1 MSASVAPAARI
12 QGSLNI
18 IPDLVDYLV
27 QSYEDKY
34 DKAQA
39 IIERQDMA
47 VSNEAVQERFKRLHD
62 QIQELEGFL
71 PSDSALNG
79 AVIFNHALS
88 AHPEDLRTL
97 SPQQGIDDFTMTL
110 ARLKATSLSHVNLIS
125 FDMRDRPWRVNAD
138 LKYLRDNEGRRS
150 YFAEYNNR
158 LVLVSEKNIPSG
170 SISRD
175 TSLQRLAWQL
185 KISEDIKEL
194 RILPF
199 LGYSYEYP
207 LSSGHTRHK
216 VLYSIHGKDAI
227 SLRDMLR
234 TKNIDHF
241 RSLLSH
247 TMRFELAQSLAQS
260 ILYLHTAGWLHRG
273 IRSSHIIFCSEREFF
288 SDTHEQL
295 EQLEQLDLPY
305 LAGFDYT
312 YLPPYDAGDEK
323 LQVHIK
329 ERQLYRHPD
338 VQHDPTTTYDA
349 AIGDNDPSFTKN
361 HDIYSFGVIL
371 VELGLLRSALR
382 IWSERS
388 REKCNGSRKFQS
400 YLISE
405 LIPQVRSEMGSIYA
419 DVALY
424 CLRSNSYVSGELDC
438 VGAVAFYKNVI
449 AQLERGKKSL
459 CSSA

>member
-1 MSASVAPAARI
+1 MDQSWPLNDANSRPWGSTQFAELKLGSLKSDFGAICSSEVSVQDSLDRLAGLNQFENASKSTAQDICRLQLLGAMLHLWAVRLDTLRGNMSASVAPAARI
-12 QGSLNI
+12 QCSLNI

-34 DKAQA
+34 DKTKA

-62 QIQELEGFL
+62 QIQELEEFL

-79 AVIFNHALS
+79 AVIFNDALS

-97 SPQQGIDDFTMTL
+97 SPQKGIDDFTMTL

-125 FDMRDRPWRVNAD
+125 FDMRDRPWQVNAD
-138 LKYLRDNEGRRS
+138 PKYLRDNEGRRS

-158 LVLVSEKNIPSG
+158 LVLVSEKNIP
-170 SISRD
+170 
-175 TSLQRLAWQL
+175 
-185 KISEDIKEL
+185 KIKEL

-247 TMRFELAQSLAQS
+247 TMRFELAQSLARS
-260 ILYLHTAGWLHRG
+260 ILYLIQLGGFT
-273 IRSSHIIFCSEREFF
+273 EEF
-288 SDTHEQL
+288 E
-295 EQLEQLDLPY
+295 
-305 LAGFDYT
+305 
-312 YLPPYDAGDEK
+312 
-323 LQVHIK
+323 
-329 ERQLYRHPD
+329 
-338 VQHDPTTTYDA
+338 A
-349 AIGDNDPSFTKN
+349 AI
-361 HDIYSFGVIL
+361 
-371 VELGLLRSALR
+371 
-382 IWSERS
+382 
-388 REKCNGSRKFQS
+388 
-400 YLISE
+400 
-405 LIPQVRSEMGSIYA
+405 
-419 DVALY
+419 
-424 CLRSNSYVSGELDC
+424 
-438 VGAVAFYKNVI
+438 
-449 AQLERGKKSL
+449 
-459 CSSA
+459 